1 MDSQDEKEKKIIW
14 RNVKT
19 AFLLLVMMVLIFIVT
34 VIVKQ

>member
-1 MDSQDEKEKKIIW
+1 MDSQDEKEKKIMW

-19 AFLLLVMMVLIFIVT
+19 AFFLLVMMVLIFTVT

>member
-1 MDSQDEKEKKIIW
+1 MGSQDEKEKKIMW

-19 AFLLLVMMVLIFIVT
+19 AFFLLAMMVLLFTVT

>member
-19 AFLLLVMMVLIFIVT
+19 AFLLLAMMVLIFIVT